1 MQEPI
6 RNVTLGTQL
15 ADTFRQ
21 LIVSRTWPVGQKIPS
36 EHELALKLG
45 VSRATVREALRALSI
60 AGLLEPRVGDGTYVL
75 ATDEISG
82 VLAREETSMLLEHV
96 LDARAGLEAASARLA
111 ARQASS
117 GALDELAAALVARTA
132 AHDTGDMA
140 AFVTADADFHRAVV
154 FASGNP
160 VLIRLYDA
168 VAGVNAQSVEHTA
181 TLPEQSAIG
190 VAHARL
196 TAAIIGKNVEGAPVI
211 AYELIDS
218 VKDVGQQQS
227 E

>member
-1 MQEPI
+1 MQEPV
-6 RNVTLGTQL
+6 RNVPLGTQL
-15 ADTFRQ
+15 ADTFRE

-111 ARQASS
+111 AWQASPHS
-117 GALDELAAALVARTA
+117 LVELAAALLARTT
-132 AHDTGDMA
+132 AHDTGDMP
-140 AFVTADADFHRAVV
+140 AFVAADADFHRAVV

-181 TLPEQSAIG
+181 TLPEQSAIAD
-190 VAHARL
+190 AHARL
-196 TAAIIGKNVEGAPVI
+196 TAAIIGKNVEAASTV

-218 VKDVGQQQS
+218 VKEMGAPQDT
-227 E
+227 